1 MILIN
6 KKSMPLS
13 LVKYK
18 KDINA
23 SFDNL
28 TKEVKDKIRT
38 SLLEEQGYICAYC
51 MKKLKDD
58 SSQVKIEHYIARIE
72 ENELDYKNLLA
83 VCKGN
88 EGEPFEN
95 QTCDTRKGNRE
106 IKINPQ
112 KKSDILTIGYTNDG
126 EIKST
131 NEDYQKDF
139 NDTLNLN
146 DSLGLVTLRKNALG
160 SLKRKLHK
168 RKTHLTRETIEK
180 IYNTYSEA
188 STKESYVGILLWY
201 LQKKLK

>member
-1 MILIN
+1 MILIK
-6 KKSMPLS
+6 KKSIPPS

-18 KDINA
+18 KTINA
-23 SFDNL
+23 SFDSL
-28 TKEVKDKIRT
+28 PKEVKDRIRT

-58 SSQVKIEHYIARIE
+58 SSQVKIEHYVARTE

-95 QTCDTRKGNRE
+95 QTCDTRKGSQE

-112 KKSDILTIGYTNDG
+112 ENRDILTIGYTNDG
-126 EIKST
+126 RIKST
-131 NEDYQKDF
+131 NKDYQKDF
-139 NDTLNLN
+139 DDTLNLN
-146 DSLGLVTLRKNALG
+146 STLELVSLRKSALD
-160 SLKRKLHK
+160 SLKRKLYE
-168 RKTHLTRETIEK
+168 RKAHLTRETIEK
-180 IYNTYSEA
+180 IYNKYLEA
-188 STKESYVGILLWY
+188 NIKESYVGILLWC

>member
-6 KKSMPLS
+6 KKSMPPS

>member
-6 KKSMPLS
+6 KKSMLPS

>member
-1 MILIN
+1 MILIK
-6 KKSMPLS
+6 KKSIPPS

-18 KDINA
+18 KTINA
-23 SFDNL
+23 SFDSL
-28 TKEVKDKIRT
+28 PKEVKDKIRT

-58 SSQVKIEHYIARIE
+58 SSQIKIEHYVARTE

-95 QTCDTRKGNRE
+95 QTCDTRKGSQE

-112 KKSDILTIGYTNDG
+112 ENRDILTVSYTNDG
-126 EIKST
+126 RIKST
-131 NEDYQKDF
+131 NKDYQKDF
-139 NDTLNLN
+139 DDTLNLN
-146 DSLGLVTLRKNALG
+146 STLGLVPLRKSALD
-160 SLKRKLHK
+160 SLKRKLYE

-180 IYNTYSEA
+180 IYNKYLEA
-188 STKESYVGILLWY
+188 NVKESYVGILLWY

>member
-1 MILIN
+1 MILIK
-6 KKSMPLS
+6 KKSIPPS

-18 KDINA
+18 KTINA
-23 SFDNL
+23 SFDSL
-28 TKEVKDKIRT
+28 PKEVKDRIRT

-58 SSQVKIEHYIARIE
+58 SSQVKIEHYVARTE

-95 QTCDTRKGNRE
+95 QTCDTRKGSQE

-112 KKSDILTIGYTNDG
+112 ENRDILTIGYTNDG
-126 EIKST
+126 RIKST
-131 NEDYQKDF
+131 NKDYQKDF
-139 NDTLNLN
+139 DDTLNLN
-146 DSLGLVTLRKNALG
+146 STLGLVSLRKSALD
-160 SLKRKLHK
+160 SLKRKLYE
-168 RKTHLTRETIEK
+168 RKAHLTRETIEK
-180 IYNTYSEA
+180 IYNKYLEA
-188 STKESYVGILLWY
+188 NIKESYVGILLWY

>member
-1 MILIN
+1 MILIK
-6 KKSMPLS
+6 KKSIPPS

-18 KDINA
+18 KTINA
-23 SFDNL
+23 SFDSL
-28 TKEVKDKIRT
+28 PKEVKDKIRT

-58 SSQVKIEHYIARIE
+58 SSQVKIEHYVARTE

-95 QTCDTRKGNRE
+95 QTCDTRKGSQE

-112 KKSDILTIGYTNDG
+112 ENRDILTISYTNDG
-126 EIKST
+126 RIKST
-131 NEDYQKDF
+131 NKDYQKDF
-139 NDTLNLN
+139 DVTLNLN
-146 DSLGLVTLRKNALG
+146 STLGLVSLRKSALD
-160 SLKRKLHK
+160 SLKRKLYE
-168 RKTHLTRETIEK
+168 RRTHLTRETIEK
-180 IYNTYSEA
+180 IYNKYLEA
-188 STKESYVGILLWY
+188 NVKESYIGILLWY

>member
-6 KKSMPLS
+6 KKSMPPS

-131 NEDYQKDF
+131 NKDYQKDF

-180 IYNTYSEA
+180 IYNTYLEA

>member
-1 MILIN
+1 MILIK
-6 KKSMPLS
+6 KKSIPPS

-18 KDINA
+18 KIINA
-23 SFDNL
+23 SFDSL
-28 TKEVKDKIRT
+28 PKEVKDKIRT

-58 SSQVKIEHYIARIE
+58 SSQIKIEHYVARTE

-95 QTCDTRKGNRE
+95 QTCDTRKGSQE

-112 KKSDILTIGYTNDG
+112 ESRDILTVSYTNDG
-126 EIKST
+126 RIKST
-131 NEDYQKDF
+131 NKDYQKDF
-139 NDTLNLN
+139 DYTLNLN
-146 DSLGLVTLRKNALG
+146 GSLGLVALRKSALN
-160 SLKRKLHK
+160 SLKRKLYE

-180 IYNTYSEA
+180 IHNKYLEA
-188 STKESYVGILLWY
+188 SVKESYVGILLWY

>member
-1 MILIN
+1 MILIK
-6 KKSMPLS
+6 KKSIPPS

-18 KDINA
+18 KTINA
-23 SFDNL
+23 SFDSL
-28 TKEVKDKIRT
+28 PKEVKDKIRT

-58 SSQVKIEHYIARIE
+58 SAQVKIEHYIARTE

-95 QTCDTRKGNRE
+95 QTCDTRKGSQE
-106 IKINPQ
+106 IRINPQ
-112 KKSDILTIGYTNDG
+112 ESKDILTVSYTNDG
-126 EIKST
+126 RIKST
-131 NEDYQKDF
+131 NKDYQKDF
-139 NDTLNLN
+139 DDTLNLN
-146 DSLGLVTLRKNALG
+146 NYLGLVALRKSALD
-160 SLKRKLHK
+160 SLKRKLYA

-180 IYNTYSEA
+180 IYNKYSEA
-188 STKESYVGILLWY
+188 NVKESYVGILLWY